1 MHQQPDGA
9 SDLGHGSV
17 PDDSATVP
25 PELLA
30 KVREI
35 LHARK
40 ADGTL
45 RWQPQSTTGMF
56 LAELAE
62 QMGWG
67 PEAAAQSRNDA
78 VEALRVCI
86 PELCRPAAEA
96 SALQTSHP
104 WFEVAADGLSAAH
117 GWVANAPCE
126 DRCKAR
132 VWKTEGL
139 PVYA

>member
-1 MHQQPDGA
+1 MQQQPDGA
-9 SDLGHGSV
+9 SDLGPGSV
-17 PDDSATVP
+17 PDESATVP

-35 LHARK
+35 LHART

-67 PEAAAQSRNDA
+67 PEAAAQSRKDA

-86 PELCRPAAEA
+86 PELCRPAAA
-96 SALQTSHP
+96 SLAAVGPSIQT
-104 WFEVAADGLSAAH
+104 
-117 GWVANAPCE
+117 C
-126 DRCKAR
+126 R
-132 VWKTEGL
+132 
-139 PVYA
+139 